1 MAIGEAGEKTLN
13 TMCGGA
19 AVVALGTAVKNLE
32 TSAAALG
39 GASGLVKGVASAS
52 AAQATANVA
61 NITTGLATVT
71 GWIAAV
77 YRAGVDVTSDAVF
90 SAQTGG
96 VLRVADGTT
105 FSVTENDKIQYIAW

>member
-1 MAIGEAGEKTLN
+1 MALTAGQIAQINKMN
-13 TMCGGA
+13 KA
-19 AVVALGTAVKNLE
+19 SQRAALGTAIGNLE
-32 TSAAALG
+32 ISAAALG

-77 YRAGVDVTSDAVF
+77 YRAGVNVTSDAVF

-96 VLRVADGTT
+96 VLRVADGSTY
-105 FSVTENDKIQYIAW
+105 SVTENDKIQYIAW

>member
-1 MAIGEAGEKTLN
+1 MAYDDAQVAKING
-13 TMCGGA
+13 MCGTA
-19 AVVALGTAVKNLE
+19 QVLALGTAIKNLE

-77 YRAGVDVTSDAVF
+77 YRAGVNVTADAVF

-96 VLRVADGTT
+96 VLRVADGST
-105 FSVTENDKIQYIAW
+105 FSVTENDKIHYIAW

>member
-1 MAIGEAGEKTLN
+1 MAIGEVGEKTLN

-32 TSAAALG
+32 TSAAMMG
-39 GASGLVKGVASAS
+39 GISGAVKGKHVVT

-71 GWIAAV
+71 GWLAQV
-77 YRAGVDVTSDAVF
+77 QRAGVDVSSDGIF

-96 VLRVADGTT
+96 VLRIADGSTLNLA
-105 FSVTENDKIQYIAW
+105 ENDVVTFLVW